1 MGPLSQTAKKK
12 KIAPSAPH
20 LRRSTDAQT
29 SPEEAPARRT
39 SSIFLQTL
47 MCQREGLP
55 KPPVSFTSLIRRR
68 RLLSI
73 FHSTPFMLGKP
84 QKELCPAQAK
94 TGGLF
99 FFPSWGSS
107 KSCARGSQGVWL
119 RRRMGA
125 RLEEPTASL
134 HRQPPQMIPPL
145 PLLPTHLP
153 PTPTSTVST
162 SHPLL
167 FPSLTLQL

>member
-1 MGPLSQTAKKK
+1 
-12 KIAPSAPH
+12 
-20 LRRSTDAQT
+20 
-29 SPEEAPARRT
+29 
-39 SSIFLQTL
+39 

-73 FHSTPFMLGKP
+73 FHSSPFMLGKP

-145 PLLPTHLP
+145 PLLPTPDSPPSHPHLHRLHLP
-153 PTPTSTVST
+153 SITFSVFDVAVVTEAGNYTEQKKKNDSAGR
-162 SHPLL
+162 
-167 FPSLTLQL
+167 